1 MPFRNDHKVAI
12 VVGIAVEDHRMMC
25 CPEKDKIAFISFV
38 PKKRAKKTAGT
49 FTGARA
55 QIGLAPRSP
64 HEIRQSLEVH
74 GFLDVME
81 K

>member
-1 MPFRNDHKVAI
+1 MAI
-12 VVGIAVEDHRMMC
+12 IVGITVEDDRIMC
-25 CPEKDKIAFISFV
+25 CPEKNEIPLISFV
-38 PKKRAKKTAGT
+38 PKKRTKKTAGS

-64 HEIRQSLEVH
+64 HEVHGSLEVH
-74 GFLDVME
+74 GFLGVMA